1 MAKELLLRIFC
12 LWKPMDSMVAQSENQ
27 YKDEK
32 HSLLNS
38 LVMVTGEKI
47 SLSVLSGLGEVSEHC
62 GRKSQMLLEK

>member
-1 MAKELLLRIFC
+1 
-12 LWKPMDSMVAQSENQ
+12 MDSMVAQSENQ